1 MGQKPPISAESEKL
15 DNRTLE
21 ELCLNVGTLATVYL
35 KPVQQVFRN
44 ARTRRL
50 QYSPALQKSREQNG
64 SASMLQFAAP
74 PPPTP
79 LAPTPTG
86 TATIT
91 TIPAPGPGSL
101 LTANTNNPT
110 PNDLVAPSPT
120 TGLGPDAADMNAAV
134 SAADSYF
141 NDVGSQQ
148 MAAMDLGG
156 RREDGTGMGGGLDGM
171 GGGLDGMGGGGG
183 TQYLVSQNQQPQVA
197 GGAATGELLLL

>member
-50 QYSPALQKSREQNG
+50 QYSPALQKSHEQNG

-101 LTANTNNPT
+101 LTANTNNPS

-134 SAADSYF
+134 NAADSYF

-171 GGGLDGMGGGGG
+171 GSGGG